1 MPLDFNNLPSLA
13 ALSVD
18 EKRELS
24 ASLLREQVIEQRK
37 KLRFWRGLT
46 GQPAQIDTGYIGQ
59 HLVSI
64 ITGTPGGGFRG
75 KGDDLA
81 DHSEVK
87 AANLLDSLDARG
99 AVAPRWNFPSNSRA
113 EIDALLH
120 LPAIYLLSID
130 TPPGVQYK
138 TELLAPTRIDSE
150 IPPDPTQIDIAEVRK
165 DASPKIEDGP
175 LAVRFRVWRLV
186 PREHQIFRER
196 YTEWAKRLGYQKL
209 DNPARPAINFQ
220 LFPPRDQTEETFARH
235 GNGRAGGFAKL
246 QIPLE
251 GIAGSRLTYHAEID
265 DERINILA
273 LDP

>member
-1 MPLDFNNLPSLA
+1 MPLDFKNLPSLA
-13 ALSVD
+13 ALSLD

-24 ASLLREQVIEQRK
+24 AFLLREQVIEQRE

-64 ITGTPGGGFRG
+64 ITGTQGGGFRG
-75 KGDDLA
+75 KGYDLA

-87 AANLLDSLDARG
+87 AANFLDSLDARG

-113 EIDALLH
+113 EIDALLD

-130 TPPGVQYK
+130 TPPGVQQK
-138 TELLAPTRIDSE
+138 TELLAPSGIDSE
-150 IPPDPTQIDIAEVRK
+150 IPPDPTQIDIAEVTE
-165 DASPKIEDGP
+165 DASAKVQDGP

-186 PREHQIFRER
+186 PREHQSFRER
-196 YTEWAKRLGYQKL
+196 YTEWSQGLGYQKL
-209 DNPARPAINFQ
+209 NNPARPAINFQ
-220 LFPPRDQTEETFARH
+220 LFPPRDQTAETFARH

-246 QIPLE
+246 QIQLE
-251 GIAGSRLTYHAEID
+251 GVAGSRLTYHAEID
-265 DERINILA
+265 DEGVNILA